1 MPRKKLTKI
10 EEKTIEDCI
19 QKYSEHM
26 FLFDGFAKALLAG
39 LVEEPEL
46 KQYIHFIKYRLKSE
60 IRLRDKLTKKALE
73 NPRGTKPKITPEN
86 LFQEINDLAGVRL
99 IHLHTNQLQAIS
111 VTIKRVIEMNLKY
124 SILEGPIAKI
134 WDIEYEMILKGFN
147 IKVEQNDSMY
157 SSVHYVIQANKKT
170 KITFELQVRTLM
182 EEVWGEVSHKV
193 GYEEDT
199 INTLIDSQL
208 KVLARLTSG
217 STRLVDC
224 IFDTYGNSGESES
237 G

>member
-1 MPRKKLTKI
+1 
-10 EEKTIEDCI
+10 
-19 QKYSEHM
+19 
-26 FLFDGFAKALLAG
+26 
-39 LVEEPEL
+39 
-46 KQYIHFIKYRLKSE
+46 
-60 IRLRDKLTKKALE
+60 
-73 NPRGTKPKITPEN
+73 
-86 LFQEINDLAGVRL
+86 
-99 IHLHTNQLQAIS
+99 
-111 VTIKRVIEMNLKY
+111 
-124 SILEGPIAKI
+124 
-134 WDIEYEMILKGFN
+134 
-147 IKVEQNDSMY
+147 
-157 SSVHYVIQANKKT
+157 
-170 KITFELQVRTLM
+170 M